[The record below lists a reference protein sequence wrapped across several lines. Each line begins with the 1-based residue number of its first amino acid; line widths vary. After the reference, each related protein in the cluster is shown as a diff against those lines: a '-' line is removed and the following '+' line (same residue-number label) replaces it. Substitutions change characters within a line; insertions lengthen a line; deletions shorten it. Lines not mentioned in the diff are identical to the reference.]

1 MFCHRCNAQLQL
13 LIWIYL
19 RITISHLLVCFPTLE
34 LTTFNQK
41 VCSTKIGYANA
52 LSLGKNSCKK
62 RNAVI
67 LNSATQ
73 IKQTSSVT
81 CVVGENDSR
90 VVCIASSESC
100 QSIRDLF
107 GAGTKLKES
116 ALKNNNQ
123 VNSKVTTRT

>member
-1 MFCHRCNAQLQL
+1 MQCS
-13 LIWIYL
+13 
-19 RITISHLLVCFPTLE
+19 TP
-34 LTTFNQK
+34 TFNLDIFTDNYFT
-41 VCSTKIGYANA
+41 SFGL
-52 LSLGKNSCKK
+52 LSHVGVSDIQPKGVLNKNRLRKCTTLGKNSCKK

-67 LNSATQ
+67 LNSAAQ

-123 VNSKVTTRT
+123 VNSTVTTRT